1 MGAYGNNN
9 NYDLT
14 INVVSKLERP
24 LNSVDIDLFCG
35 KLLCGR
41 QKTNLAGK
49 TIFWSIPAG
58 YYKMEIFY
66 NNRKIIKNIN
76 LINNMEFKVNF
87 NE

>member
-1 MGAYGNNN
+1 MGAYGNKN

-14 INVVSKLERP
+14 INVVNKLERP
-24 LNSVDIDLFCG
+24 LNIVDVNLFCG

-49 TIFWSIPAG
+49 TIFWSIPSRH
-58 YYKMEIFY
+58 YKMELLY
-66 NNRKIIKNIN
+66 NNRKITKNVD
-76 LINNMEFKVNF
+76 LTNNTEFKINF